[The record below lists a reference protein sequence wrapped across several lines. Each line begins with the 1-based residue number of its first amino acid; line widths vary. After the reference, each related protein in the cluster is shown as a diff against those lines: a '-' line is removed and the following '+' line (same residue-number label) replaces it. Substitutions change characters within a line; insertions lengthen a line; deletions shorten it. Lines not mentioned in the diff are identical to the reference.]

1 MVVHQDSTL
10 PCQNEISLGHR
21 ALLVVAIVECLLCL
35 IEALFA
41 QFLLELVVKTL
52 LSFIGA

>member
-1 MVVHQDSTL
+1 MVVHQDATL
-10 PCQNEISLGHR
+10 PCQNETLGHR
-21 ALLVVAIVECLLCL
+21 ALLVVTIVECLLCL

-52 LSFIGA
+52 LSFIGT